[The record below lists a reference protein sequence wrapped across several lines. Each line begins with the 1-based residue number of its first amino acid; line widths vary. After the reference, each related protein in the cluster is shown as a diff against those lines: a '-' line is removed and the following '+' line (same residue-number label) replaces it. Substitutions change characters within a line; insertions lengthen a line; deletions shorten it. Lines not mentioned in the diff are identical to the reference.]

1 MEYNKAELQEFKRVL
16 HEDIYSYQWTDEAFD
31 AVDAILQSLID
42 EDYDAD
48 TDFYEIMYYQLDYV
62 FMYYNDAFDYLKANQ
77 IYEFSDAVAEGFGTN
92 VSTVAYYYLEQEV
105 YELLREIGFDW

>member
-16 HEDIYSYQWTDEAFD
+16 NEDIYSYQWTDEAFD

-48 TDFYEIMYYQLDYV
+48 TDYYEIVHYQLDGV
-62 FMYYNDAFDYLKANQ
+62 FMFYNDAFDYLKANQ

-92 VSTVAYYYLEQEV
+92 VSTLAYYYLEQEV